1 MNPRDI
7 SYLSQGNK
15 KRIVPSS
22 PLSSVWLEAMYGE
35 DLRYEK
41 QLGDKGKDLS
51 FFCLLCIR
59 ISHM

>member
-15 KRIVPSS
+15 KSIVPSS

-35 DLRYEK
+35 DLR
-41 QLGDKGKDLS
+41 
-51 FFCLLCIR
+51 
-59 ISHM
+59 